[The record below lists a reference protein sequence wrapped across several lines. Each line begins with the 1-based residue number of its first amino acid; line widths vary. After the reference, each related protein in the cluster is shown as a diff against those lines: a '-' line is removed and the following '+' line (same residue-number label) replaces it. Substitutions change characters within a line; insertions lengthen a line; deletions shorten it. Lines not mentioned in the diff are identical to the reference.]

1 MHPSCPYD
9 PFKEARDENGVLPAR
24 FGEEKI
30 PMILGYKD
38 VRKAAK
44 DYQGFSSDTPF
55 RVPIPSEEN
64 DRSVRQIPVETDPPE
79 HKEYRKI
86 VEPFFNRPKDP
97 EYMARIGGLISELLD
112 KAADKESA
120 EIVRELSLPLQ
131 SRALTY
137 LLNIPESEADL
148 FISWGI
154 HVFRDTDDGTS
165 NGKVLEDYL
174 ISQIDRAERDPG
186 DDFFSM
192 LTQAEFQGRSLTR
205 DEMLGYANLVFA
217 GGRDTIIH
225 TVSSIIGHL
234 AKHPGIFQ
242 CLRDDPKLITTATEE
257 FVRFVSPLTH
267 LGRTC
272 PVTTDVNGEAVEAG
286 GRVSLCWASANFDA
300 SVFDAPEELRI
311 DRKPNPHIGFGSGV
325 HNCLGAVHARLIIRT
340 LLQQLSEKFSSITI
354 IDEKEN
360 REVEADYE
368 RVLGYDSL
376 HVAMIKR

>member
-9 PFKEARDENGVLPAR
+9 PFKEARTKKGVLPAR
-24 FGEEKI
+24 FGVENI

-38 VRKAAK
+38 VRLAAK
-44 DYQGFSSDTPF
+44 DYKTFSSDAPF

-64 DRSVRQIPVETDPPE
+64 DRSIRQIPVETDPPE
-79 HKEYRKI
+79 HREYRKI
-86 VEPFFNRPKDP
+86 VEPFFNRPKQP
-97 EYMARIGGLISELLD
+97 EYIARIAGLVNELLD
-112 KAADKESA
+112 KAAEKESA
-120 EIVRELSLPLQ
+120 EIVREFSLPLQ

-137 LLNIPESEADL
+137 LLNIPESEAEL

-154 HVFRDTDDGTS
+154 HVFRDTEDGTS
-165 NGKVLEDYL
+165 NGQALEDYL
-174 ISQIDRAERDPG
+174 NSQLDRAEQNPE

-205 DEMLGYANLVFA
+205 DEMLGFSNLVFA

-225 TVSSIIGHL
+225 TVSSIIGHV
-234 AKHPGIFQ
+234 AKHPEILQ
-242 CLRDDPKLITTATEE
+242 SLRDNPKMIITAAEE

-272 PVTTDVNGEAVEAG
+272 PVATNVQGERVEAG
-286 GRVSLCWASANFDA
+286 ERVSLCWASANFDA
-300 SVFDAPEELRI
+300 TVFDTPEELRI

-340 LLQQLSEKFSSITI
+340 LLQLLSEKFSSITI
-354 IDEKEN
+354 IDSTEN
-360 REVEADYE
+360 METETDYE
-368 RVLGYDSL
+368 RVLGYDDL
-376 HVAMIKR
+376 NVKITKI